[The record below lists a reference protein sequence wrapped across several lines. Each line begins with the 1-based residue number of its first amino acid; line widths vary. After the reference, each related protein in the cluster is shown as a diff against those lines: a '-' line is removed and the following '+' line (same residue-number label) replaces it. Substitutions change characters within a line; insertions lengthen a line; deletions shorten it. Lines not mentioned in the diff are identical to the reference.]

1 MGKKNSLIKKILTT
15 IQGVIIK
22 ETLSFT
28 IKSVLFFIIKSFG
41 ASLVALFVYHWKF
54 APKIQERSV
63 ITFEGVKNADYID
76 QIITNEIKNCK
87 TDGIFVG
94 FVGQYKGE
102 LKFLNLDGN
111 WNFDLTPVQQEIL
124 HNPLTIGI
132 YLPTEMKANATHI
145 LNVCNSL
152 MQTMAV
158 GSTKDTNP
166 IYSAVYTE
174 GNSSVDSPIC
184 TIDDNTKAFFKNAQ
198 HNKLINI
205 SEINQSGFFNCI
217 VKNLNLPKYYNTGLS
232 KIYIY
237 PFKIKQYDIAFL
249 SLSFVNNDNGDCFSQ
264 DGKNQEAFARRIA
277 GKLQQGLN

>member
-1 MGKKNSLIKKILTT
+1 MGKKNSLITKILTA
-15 IQGVIIK
+15 IQGVVIK
-22 ETLSFT
+22 EVVLVLVKSIIMPTLTLIF
-28 IKSVLFFIIKSFG
+28 
-41 ASLVALFVYHWKF
+41 YHFKF

-76 QIITNEIKNCK
+76 QIITNEIKNCE

-111 WNFDLTPVQQEIL
+111 WNFDLTQVQKDIL

-132 YLPTEMKANATHI
+132 YLPTEMKENATHI
-145 LNVCNSL
+145 LRVCNSL
-152 MQTMAV
+152 MQTMAL
-158 GSTKDTNP
+158 GTTKDTNP

-184 TIDDNTKAFFKNAQ
+184 TIDDNTKTFFKNAQ

-217 VKNLNLPKYYNTGLS
+217 VKNLNLPKYYSTGLS
-232 KIYIY
+232 QIYIY
-237 PFKIKQYDIAFL
+237 PFKVKQYDIAFL
-249 SLSFVNNDNGDCFSQ
+249 SLSFVNNDNGKCFTQ

-277 GKLQQGLN
+277 GKLQQSLN